1 MYPLITQPVSVIVS
15 RAQLE
20 EYLNYTLSIAYQ
32 KIWATSESS
41 LVSTG
46 RLNQTTSSF
55 TASGRTLLYANL
67 ITEPHDSFAIID
79 RSRPKFFNG
88 RQNSVHSLI
97 KRF

>member
-55 TASGRTLLYANL
+55 TASGALYFTQILSLNHM
-67 ITEPHDSFAIID
+67 IH
-79 RSRPKFFNG
+79 SR
-88 RQNSVHSLI
+88 
-97 KRF
+97 